1 MCEHFEGVFKLSKT
15 AKTYTFF
22 IIYTVVNVAV
32 SFLMLHVFD
41 INIIDVFVFN
51 IIGQLAIFIPVI
63 FIGKLMSGESMRDTY
78 SLNKPALMDM
88 LLAAVLAYAIGPV
101 ISLLSLIMALI
112 FPNTA
117 ADTLIAAGDTS
128 LFISVLTLCVI
139 PAFFEEMIFRGAVFS
154 GFKNLSLKK
163 ACIMGGLIFAIA
175 HFDPQRLL
183 YTLVMGALLCYV
195 VYRTKSVFPGMLTHF
210 LLNFSQLMMSLTDT
224 SASEEAAM
232 DIYEAAAQLLGPY
245 ILMSLISLPIII
257 YIVSMMG
264 RKNGRGKPL
273 FSLLPKPKKEFEIE
287 DETVFDY
294 APQKIYEERIINWQ
308 FIVIIIIYVLITAVL

>member
-1 MCEHFEGVFKLSKT
+1 
-15 AKTYTFF
+15 
-22 IIYTVVNVAV
+22 
-32 SFLMLHVFD
+32 
-41 INIIDVFVFN
+41 
-51 IIGQLAIFIPVI
+51 
-63 FIGKLMSGESMRDTY
+63 
-78 SLNKPALMDM
+78 
-88 LLAAVLAYAIGPV
+88 
-101 ISLLSLIMALI
+101 
-112 FPNTA
+112 
-117 ADTLIAAGDTS
+117 
-128 LFISVLTLCVI
+128 
-139 PAFFEEMIFRGAVFS
+139 
-154 GFKNLSLKK
+154 
-163 ACIMGGLIFAIA
+163 
-175 HFDPQRLL
+175 
-183 YTLVMGALLCYV
+183 
-195 VYRTKSVFPGMLTHF
+195 MLTHF